1 MVAVMRCW
9 YWENDFLELRNSL
22 GSEVHGILGYEL
34 FSRFVIKID
43 YEAKLMT
50 LLLPQK
56 FKPSRK
62 YARLPITVEDTKPY
76 YVAELQINDTT
87 SMSAKLMIDTGAS
100 HGLFL
105 DTQSSTKI
113 AIPPKNISCTIEKV
127 WEDSLPAD

>member
-1 MVAVMRCW
+1 
-9 YWENDFLELRNSL
+9 
-22 GSEVHGILGYEL
+22 
-34 FSRFVIKID
+34 
-43 YEAKLMT
+43 MT

-56 FKPSRK
+56 FKPSRE

-105 DTQSSTKI
+105 TRSRVLKSLFHLR
-113 AIPPKNISCTIEKV
+113 ISVVPLEKV
-127 WEDSLPAD
+127 WEDSFTGRLARIRNLRIGRYSISNMIASFPDPK